1 MRRTSSPHV
10 VAIAWPV
17 QEAPRIVL
25 PRQGDGASNKKA
37 KMLCQQCP
45 VLTSCLEHALQCN
58 ERYGIWGGMSPAE
71 RQSLRKARR
80 SGSAA

>member
-1 MRRTSSPHV
+1 MFF
-10 VAIAWPV
+10 
-17 QEAPRIVL
+17 